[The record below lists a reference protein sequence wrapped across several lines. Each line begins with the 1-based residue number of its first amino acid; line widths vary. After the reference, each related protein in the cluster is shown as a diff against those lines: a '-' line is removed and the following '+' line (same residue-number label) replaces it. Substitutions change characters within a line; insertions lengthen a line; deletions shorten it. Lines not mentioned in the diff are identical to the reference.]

1 MIPGGLKY
9 DTAREWALWRP
20 VTPEVDEALAQRFE
34 ALTTASFADKTWRA
48 LDSVTRNCSLMTICN
63 SN

>member
-20 VTPEVDEALAQRFE
+20 VTPEVDEALAQRP
-34 ALTTASFADKTWRA
+34 
-48 LDSVTRNCSLMTICN
+48 
-63 SN
+63 